1 MRCRLPD
8 VACALALSGAAAS
21 LACSKTTTSLTA
33 PTVDKCQVSV
43 SSSPTTFAAT
53 GGQGSLTI
61 ATARDCTWSIKS
73 EAPWLAI
80 ASESAGQGEAS
91 IPYSVAANPVPS
103 VRSGSIL
110 VGASTVSVSQA
121 AAPCNFSLSRPS
133 DNVAAA
139 GGNLSV
145 GIAVINGCPWS
156 AASTAT
162 WISVAS
168 GSSGSGAGTVGLA
181 VALNPG
187 AARSG
192 QVRIAGQLYTVA
204 QTAAPAS
211 DPAPAPAP
219 APSPTPA
226 PAPTPAPNPTPSPSP
241 SPTPT
246 PNPTPTPTPNP
257 TPTPPAPPPPAEQ
270 RVDFSGEMSS
280 VFGSCPSVGFAVD
293 GMLVV
298 TNSETDYKKGKC
310 DDLRRGRDIRG
321 SGVRQSNGSV
331 RATSIRFEK
340 D

>member
-8 VACALALSGAAAS
+8 VAYALALSGVAAS
-21 LACSKTTTSLTA
+21 LACSKTTTSLNA

-43 SSSPTTFAAT
+43 SSSPSTFAAT

-61 ATARDCTWSIKS
+61 ATERDCTWSIKS
-73 EAPWLAI
+73 EAPWLSI

-103 VRSGSIL
+103 ARSGSIL

-121 AAPCNFSLSRPS
+121 AAPCNFALTRPS
-133 DNVAAA
+133 DNIAAA

-145 GIAVINGCPWS
+145 GVAVINGCPWS

-181 VALNPG
+181 VATNPG
-187 AARSG
+187 TARSG

-204 QTAAPAS
+204 QAAAPAP
-211 DPAPAPAP
+211 DPAPAPVPAPSP
-219 APSPTPA
+219 APSPTPP
-226 PAPTPAPNPTPSPSP
+226 PAPTPTPNPAP

-246 PNPTPTPTPNP
+246 PTP
-257 TPTPPAPPPPAEQ
+257 PPPPAEQ
-270 RVDFSGEMSS
+270 RVDFSGELSS
-280 VFGSCPSVGFAVD
+280 VFGSCPNIGFAVD
-293 GMLVV
+293 GMSVV
-298 TNSETDYKKGKC
+298 TNNDTDYKKGKC
-310 DDLRRGRDIRG
+310 DDLRRGREIRG
-321 SGVRQSNGSV
+321 SGVRQPSGSV
-331 RATSIRFEK
+331 RATSIRFDK